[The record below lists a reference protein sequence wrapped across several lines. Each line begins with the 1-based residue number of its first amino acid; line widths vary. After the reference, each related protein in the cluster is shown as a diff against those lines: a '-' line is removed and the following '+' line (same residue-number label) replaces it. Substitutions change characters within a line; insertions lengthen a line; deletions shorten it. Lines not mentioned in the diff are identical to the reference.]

1 MNKETLADGAG
12 ETGEGWILEDFE
24 NMNIF
29 ANFFREARAQ
39 RLHDVTRIC
48 SLTSAEACPVC
59 AEALCQVKTII
70 GHLLYSP
77 SFLSKGR

>member
-1 MNKETLADGAG
+1 MNKETLANDAG

-29 ANFFREARAQ
+29 ANSFREDRAQ
-39 RLHDVTRIC
+39 RLHDITRIC

-59 AEALCQVKTII
+59 AEALCQAKII